1 MLAQARDITVERLK
15 ALLTHPRMFELVRDT
30 INFGV
35 NSDPIKP
42 YVDARPGERIL
53 DVGSGLGPYSGIVG
67 GDCDYLGV
75 DISEDYVAYAT
86 QRYGTARKKF
96 EARDVVTYP
105 FEEGS
110 FDKAM
115 MINVM
120 HHLDEPSCHALL
132 PVLKQAATER
142 VVIVDPVPVPGRPIQ
157 RFWLSLDRGEY
168 IRPLAEQERILR
180 QHFDVRLVTTF
191 ETRSRSA
198 THSVFV
204 LG

>member
-1 MLAQARDITVERLK
+1 MLAQAREVTVERLK
-15 ALLTHPRMFELVRDT
+15 GLLTHPRMFEFVRDT

-35 NSDPIKP
+35 NSDPIQP
-42 YVDARPGERIL
+42 YLDPRPGERIL
-53 DVGSGLGPYSGIVG
+53 DVGSGLGPYSQLVG
-67 GDCDYLGV
+67 DDCDYLGV
-75 DISEDYVAYAT
+75 DISEEYVAYASE
-86 QRYGTARKKF
+86 RYGGPRKHF

-105 FEEGS
+105 FAEGS

-120 HHLDEPSCHALL
+120 HHLTEEQCHALL

-142 VVIVDPVPVPGRPIQ
+142 VVIVDPVPIPGRPIQ
-157 RFWLSLDRGEY
+157 RFWLSLDRGDY
-168 IRPLAEQERILR
+168 IRPIAEQERILR
-180 QHFDVRLVTTF
+180 EHFDVRLVTTF

-204 LG
+204 LD